1 MVVQPEHVALAAN
14 MAGDQDAVVKYIQ
27 QMEQASVDVI
37 KYIDALHN

>member
-1 MVVQPEHVALAAN
+1 
-14 MAGDQDAVVKYIQ
+14 MAGDQDALVKYIQ